1 MKKNKNYFL
10 NIAAKKLFAE
20 INCRKGGGLH
30 GELITVPFPALV
42 YTDDERELDDETKTI
57 GPFYYAVPRTARRLR
72 KEVAYIR
79 GHY

>member
-1 MKKNKNYFL
+1 MKNRNYFINL
-10 NIAAKKLFAE
+10 AAKRLFKE
-20 INCRKGGGLH
+20 IDRKKGGGLY

-42 YTDDERELDDETKTI
+42 YTDDKRELNDDTKTV

-72 KEVAYIR
+72 KEVEYIR